1 MDPRN
6 SLASLFQEYAD
17 LQSQSIPPLT
27 ADQQRSLLYFRA
39 EQAMTCRRTLIP
51 RDLVGRWVHHLIG
64 AVEFTHR
71 TEHLPRENNRAAIG
85 EISHEER
92 MLADWLR
99 YQRRPATRALHC
111 DYQRR
116 RLECVQG
123 FSWDPHGE
131 RWSATYARFLAFVEE
146 HRRAPRYRSTDLQ
159 ERAIAAWAAKQRH
172 LIRRGALPQ
181 DRAQKLDQLTFRLV
195 KPPLR
200 KITRHP
206 ARPK

>member
-1 MDPRN
+1 MHPHN
-6 SLASLFQEYAD
+6 SLTALFQEYAD
-17 LQSQSIPPLT
+17 LQSQSVPPLT

-39 EQAMTCRRTLIP
+39 EQAMTDHGTPMP
-51 RDLVGRWVHHLIG
+51 RDRVGRWVHHLVR

-71 TEHLPRENNRAAIG
+71 TEHLPRENNRAADG
-85 EISHEER
+85 EIGDEER

-131 RWSATYARFLAFVEE
+131 RWNATYAQFVDFVEE
-146 HRRAPRYRSTDLQ
+146 QRRAPRYRSTDLH

-172 LIRRGALPQ
+172 LIRRGALSQ
-181 DRAQKLDQLTFRLV
+181 DRAQKLDQLAFRLTG
-195 KPPLR
+195 PTGQRGGWNRREP
-200 KITRHP
+200 
-206 ARPK
+206 